1 VDTSRLDN
9 LDRLDRAGRRMSAGK
24 LRQLSGGH
32 CSHWQSVNKLMA
44 RWRKRSTRTS
54 SGRVKDSS
62 SPAVQQSSSPAV
74 QQSSSSS
81 RQSPA
86 LQDCRL
92 MGARHA
98 SGRFRATLAERGKMN
113 AAILPPM
120 LQVAPVSSKSSDKF

>member
-1 VDTSRLDN
+1 MDTSRLDN

-62 SPAVQQSSSPAV
+62 SPAVQQSSS
-74 QQSSSSS
+74 SS